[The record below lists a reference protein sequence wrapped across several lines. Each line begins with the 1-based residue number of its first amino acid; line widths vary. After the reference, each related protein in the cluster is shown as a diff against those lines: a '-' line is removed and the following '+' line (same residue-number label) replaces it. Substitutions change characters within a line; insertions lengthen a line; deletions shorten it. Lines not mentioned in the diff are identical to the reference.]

1 MPVMSPGSI
10 LLIMCGIFILLCG
23 FFIIYLS
30 MTGSAEGGIFAF
42 LLMGGGVCIAASIV
56 TFKEAFR
63 RDANLI
69 YP

>member
-1 MPVMSPGSI
+1 MSPGSA
-10 LLIMCGIFILLCG
+10 LLVMCGIFILLCG
-23 FFIIYLS
+23 FFIIYMS
-30 MTGSAEGGIFAF
+30 VTGATQGGIFAF

>member
-1 MPVMSPGSI
+1 MSPGSVLLVMCGI
-10 LLIMCGIFILLCG
+10 LILICGIFIT
-23 FFIIYLS
+23 YLS
-30 MTGSAEGGIFAF
+30 MSHGTEGGVFAF

>member
-1 MPVMSPGSI
+1 M
-10 LLIMCGIFILLCG
+10 LIMCGIFILICG
-23 FFIIYLS
+23 IFITYLS
-30 MTGSAEGGIFAF
+30 VIGAAEGGIFAF

>member
-1 MPVMSPGSI
+1 MPVMSPGSV
-10 LLIMCGIFILLCG
+10 LLIMCGIFILICG

-30 MTGSAEGGIFAF
+30 MTGGTEGGIFAF
-42 LLMGGGVCIAASIV
+42 LLMGGGVCIAAGIV

>member
-1 MPVMSPGSI
+1 MSPGSV
-10 LLIMCGIFILLCG
+10 LLVMCGIFILVCG
-23 FFIIYLS
+23 LFILYLS
-30 MTGSAEGGIFAF
+30 WIKSAEGGIFAF

-56 TFKEAFR
+56 TFKEAIN

>member
-1 MPVMSPGSI
+1 MSPGSV
-10 LLIMCGIFILLCG
+10 LLIMCGIFILICG

-30 MTGSAEGGIFAF
+30 MSGGTEGGIFAL

>member
-1 MPVMSPGSI
+1 MLVICGVFI
-10 LLIMCGIFILLCG
+10 LICGIFIL
-23 FFIIYLS
+23 YLS
-30 MTGSAEGGIFAF
+30 MSHADEGSILTF